1 MQFVE
6 SACHIYSQPSLLLL
20 GRSTFL
26 ITLILSRMQ
35 RVLHVTIAH
44 IKFFDK
50 LGSIMR
56 QFLHQKIL
64 PMASLASL
72 CFPWTQDELGILN
85 PQFQIP
91 TKSLYQAM
99 VKALYISTSVLLL
112 FHSTDTTQ
120 SSSCPNTRRYSTTFV
135 VSTSATPSFFVLST
149 MKPIPR
155 NFSFVTVG
163 YFIFVILL
171 DLEAVRPRSPN
182 ERNSSP
188 YLISKLT
195 LGTHSF
201 CAICRNPFKALL
213 ASLPLTPRQWCTFW
227 SFPIPHSSDNIW
239 YRTILNTLS
248 FQITLYHHASALFDT
263 VVYTPQLSEVHTR
276 RPNTGY
282 LLLMN
287 LTS

>member
-91 TKSLYQAM
+91 TKGLYHAM

-155 NFSFVTVG
+155 NFSFVTFLC
-163 YFIFVILL
+163 YMPQPIQSSNLL
-171 DLEAVRPRSPN
+171 LCHSPHDN
-182 ERNSSP
+182 GAPFGHFLSLTHLIIYGIELSSIP
-188 YLISKLT
+188 SHSKSPSTTMPLHYLT
-195 LGTHSF
+195 L
-201 CAICRNPFKALL
+201 
-213 ASLPLTPRQWCTFW
+213 
-227 SFPIPHSSDNIW
+227 
-239 YRTILNTLS
+239 
-248 FQITLYHHASALFDT
+248 
-263 VVYTPQLSEVHTR
+263 
-276 RPNTGY
+276 
-282 LLLMN
+282 
-287 LTS
+287 